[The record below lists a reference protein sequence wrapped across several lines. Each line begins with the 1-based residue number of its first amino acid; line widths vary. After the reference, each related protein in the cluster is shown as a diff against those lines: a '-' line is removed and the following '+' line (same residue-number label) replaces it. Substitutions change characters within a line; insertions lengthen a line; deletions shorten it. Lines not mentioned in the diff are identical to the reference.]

1 MYNTNMIF
9 LIFSFSLVLV
19 MLGASMWIIMELFSP
34 VTILFGS
41 SSSRFPLR
49 NFILFCVLLVYD
61 ITSLFGFTLTICVG
75 MCTTPCFFT
84 VASYVLV
91 CFVFPPRFLLSS
103 ILSNLY
109 SCTCGR
115 SSFLSKSNIL
125 YFSFSFIA
133 FSLMVV
139 FCPVTS
145 VKSKVLGRLLHF
157 LRQICVIFITC

>member
-1 MYNTNMIF
+1 MVVHLFDFYFSISF
-9 LIFSFSLVLV
+9 LSVSHWYSVLP
-19 MLGASMWIIMELFSP
+19 LPLDLLLLF
-34 VTILFGS
+34 VFGY
-41 SSSRFPLR
+41 
-49 NFILFCVLLVYD
+49 VLLLVV
-61 ITSLFGFTLTICVG
+61 IQMHPMF
-75 MCTTPCFFT
+75 
-84 VASYVLV
+84 LV